1 MIIRKM
7 FQFENTHIVRGCATK
22 RCRTSIHG
30 HSYKV
35 EALFESKSL
44 DNAQMI
50 YDFGLM
56 KGNMQDLIESFD
68 HSVTLWNKDDA
79 GYIAAMKRYSDR
91 WVELPVSPTA
101 EQFARVIYLMVD
113 LLLTNTVFTNG
124 EGKITVNS
132 IVVHET
138 DRGYAKAD
146 SADTYSEAMGIINPN
161 NIIFSM
167 GVREEWGDI
176 DLWSKILSG
185 EQFTNPKII

>member
-1 MIIRKM
+1 MIIRKI
-7 FQFENTHIVRGCATK
+7 FRFENTHIVRDCATK

-35 EALFESKSL
+35 EVLFESNSL

-56 KGNMQDLIESFD
+56 KGNIKDLIESFD
-68 HSVTLWNKDDA
+68 HCVTLWNKDDA

-124 EGKITVNS
+124 EGKIIVNS
-132 IVVHET
+132 VIVHET

-146 SADTYSEAMGIINPN
+146 SSDTYSEAMGIINPN

-167 GVREEWGDI
+167 GVREDWSDI

-185 EQFTNPKII
+185 EQFINPKIV